1 MIKLSKRAEK
11 APFSGLDEDRDQG
24 WQGRFVR
31 IRTADLIPADKLSFP
46 EKWNPKRLS
55 KATRIRGQETA
66 ETSADE
72 QDTETLDQ
80 GDLVVRRKRKSSESS
95 RAPSQAKKRSRVV
108 TRETS
113 SEDISARALDA
124 EVVGQL
130 LDHFDDDDQVSGGHR
145 LIDELLEH
153 DLTGSVTITPPLVES
168 SSRIPTESSGIS
180 KSTDAGIVG
189 SKVGVSNHTS
199 TRSTEKLPAAAAG
212 SRATS
217 SVSGSKVPTIP
228 PLYGIGSVLPIQAVA
243 SSETII
249 CIQDSPPPLV
259 DIPADDEK
267 AKGKVTEQRAAGHGG
282 YEIPAPGMLGFEHLP
297 IPVADRFGVNSGPRL
312 EKSFPA
318 PSVDPSRKR
327 LITFKVSAD
336 MNMLSGP
343 VGVSSY
349 MYPLVSQ
356 EDRKKIVEVDESC
369 LFNEAQHALNRASVL
384 HHASFNRLR
393 HEVGRLKEELKSKS
407 QEVDELMTLYEKK
420 LQYISSLPDLS
431 ILKSDLAAARNEAA
445 EAKRE
450 RDQLAEK
457 VKAFETY
464 NKSLIADANVLASQA
479 RAYVSQIDR
488 LRAELDGI
496 RPEFDAL
503 HETTIGAV
511 AERDVLREQLRTSV
525 EQMNGLSASLAA
537 AEVERDRL
545 SRVIT
550 DLQAE
555 HGKALDQI
563 SGYDDMLEQYKADV
577 TAAEK
582 ASNLKAEYERC
593 LSRRKTLEEVQATG
607 VDLSNLI
614 EEAKKL
620 EAEAKAA
627 FDPEDSDIDLE
638 SADEEAEGSDED

>member
-1 MIKLSKRAEK
+1 MAYVPLLTQ
-11 APFSGLDEDRDQG
+11 GEDQS
-24 WQGRFVR
+24 
-31 IRTADLIPADKLSFP
+31 SFMP
-46 EKWNPKRLS
+46 SAGAAGPDRELESIAAGNDCSSLCFTGLS

-66 ETSADE
+66 EASADE
-72 QDTETLDQ
+72 QDIEAPDQ
-80 GDLVVRRKRKSSESS
+80 GDLVVRRKRKSSESF
-95 RAPSQAKKRSRVV
+95 RAPSQAKKRSRDV

-130 LDHFDDDDQVSGGHR
+130 LDHSDDDDQVLGGHR

-153 DLTGSVTITPPLVES
+153 DLTGSVAITPPLVES
-168 SSRIPTESSGIS
+168 SSRIPSDIS
-180 KSTDAGIVG
+180 KSTDAGISG
-189 SKVGVSNHTS
+189 SKVGVSDHTS
-199 TRSTEKLPAAAAG
+199 TRSAEKLPAAAAG

-217 SVSGSKVPTIP
+217 SVSGSK
-228 PLYGIGSVLPIQAVA
+228 
-243 SSETII
+243 
-249 CIQDSPPPLV
+249 DSPPPLV

-267 AKGKVTEQRAAGHGG
+267 AKGEVTEQRAAGHGD
-282 YEIPAPGMLGFEHLP
+282 YEIPAPGMSGFEHLP
-297 IPVADRFGVNSGPRL
+297 IPVAERFGVNSGPRL

-349 MYPLVSQ
+349 LYPLVSQ
-356 EDRKKIVEVDESC
+356 EDRKKMAEVDESC

-384 HHASFNRLR
+384 HHASFHRLR
-393 HEVGRLKEELKSKS
+393 HEVGRLKEELESKS
-407 QEVDELMTLYEKK
+407 QEVDELMALYEKK

-431 ILKSDLAAARNEAA
+431 ILKSDLAAARSEAA

-457 VKAFETY
+457 VKAFEVY
-464 NKSLIADANVLASQA
+464 NKSLIADANAFASQA
-479 RAYVSQIDR
+479 RAYVSQIDQ

-496 RPEFDAL
+496 KPEFDSL
-503 HETTIGAV
+503 HETTVGAV
-511 AERDVLREQLRTSV
+511 AERDVLREQLRSSE
-525 EQMNGLSASLAA
+525 EQMNSLSASLAA

-545 SRVIT
+545 SQVIT

-582 ASNLKAEYERC
+582 ASNLRAEYERC

-614 EEAKKL
+614 EEAKEL

-638 SADEEAEGSDED
+638 SADEEAEGSDEE

>member
-1 MIKLSKRAEK
+1 MTVLLFA
-11 APFSGLDEDRDQG
+11 
-24 WQGRFVR
+24 
-31 IRTADLIPADKLSFP
+31 
-46 EKWNPKRLS
+46 
-55 KATRIRGQETA
+55 
-66 ETSADE
+66 
-72 QDTETLDQ
+72 
-80 GDLVVRRKRKSSESS
+80 
-95 RAPSQAKKRSRVV
+95 SQV
-108 TRETS
+108 T
-113 SEDISARALDA
+113 
-124 EVVGQL
+124 VL
-130 LDHFDDDDQVSGGHR
+130 LFASQVLGEHR

-153 DLTGSVTITPPLVES
+153 DLTGSVAIIPPLVES
-168 SSRIPTESSGIS
+168 SSRIPTESSDIS

-189 SKVGVSNHTS
+189 SKVWVSDHTS

-212 SRATS
+212 SRGTS
-217 SVSGSKVPTIP
+217 SVSGSKVPTIL
-228 PLYGIGSVLPIQAVA
+228 PLYGIGSFLPIQAVA

-259 DIPADDEK
+259 DIPTDDEK

-282 YEIPAPGMLGFEHLP
+282 YEIPTPGMSGFKHFP
-297 IPVADRFGVNSGPRL
+297 IPVADHFGVNSGPRL

-327 LITFKVSAD
+327 LITFKVPAD

-349 MYPLVSQ
+349 LYPLVSQ
-356 EDRKKIVEVDESC
+356 EDRKKMAEVDESC
-369 LFNEAQHALNRASVL
+369 LFNEAQYALNRASVL
-384 HHASFNRLR
+384 HHASFHRLR
-393 HEVGRLKEELKSKS
+393 HEVGDSEEELK
-407 QEVDELMTLYEKK
+407 T
-420 LQYISSLPDLS
+420 
-431 ILKSDLAAARNEAA
+431 ARNEAA

-450 RDQLAEK
+450 RGQLAEK

-496 RPEFDAL
+496 RPDFDAL
-503 HETTIGAV
+503 YEMTIGAV
-511 AERDVLREQLRTSV
+511 TERDVLREKLQTLE

-563 SGYDDMLEQYKADV
+563 SSYDDMLERRQG
-577 TAAEK
+577 
-582 ASNLKAEYERC
+582 RC
-593 LSRRKTLEEVQATG
+593 GDCRKG
-607 VDLSNLI
+607 
-614 EEAKKL
+614 K
-620 EAEAKAA
+620 
-627 FDPEDSDIDLE
+627 
-638 SADEEAEGSDED
+638 